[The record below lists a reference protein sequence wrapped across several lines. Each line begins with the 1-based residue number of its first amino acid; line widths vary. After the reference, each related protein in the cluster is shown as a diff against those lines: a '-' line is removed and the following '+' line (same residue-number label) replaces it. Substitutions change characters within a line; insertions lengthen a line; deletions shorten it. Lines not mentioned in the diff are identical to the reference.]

1 MLQQQIFLPESMYN
15 IDSSMTFKKL
25 FCFYNEGTTI
35 TGKVRRINSTSK
47 IIEVELGN
55 DFLGFMS
62 FKEATIYPI
71 YRPDGRLSPNVYRLM
86 GKNIR
91 VKIIGFD
98 PSNQFPFLSRKEHM
112 LDALT
117 FLKSKN
123 GFINAYISSFS
134 KHSAFFDLGGGI
146 IGRSNTKNFSSAMF
160 RDIRDIGLR
169 KGDII
174 PVQFISFSEEENRF
188 DVSRIAGLPSVFD
201 SISAGDVV
209 TAQVFEEVN
218 DVEKIG
224 YYILVDKMYSGIVDS
239 PDIPL
244 EYGDTVC
251 VFIKKIKENGKLKT
265 SLVKKW

>member
-1 MLQQQIFLPESMYN
+1 
-15 IDSSMTFKKL
+15 
-25 FCFYNEGTTI
+25 
-35 TGKVRRINSTSK
+35 
-47 IIEVELGN
+47 
-55 DFLGFMS
+55 
-62 FKEATIYPI
+62 
-71 YRPDGRLSPNVYRLM
+71 
-86 GKNIR
+86 
-91 VKIIGFD
+91 
-98 PSNQFPFLSRKEHM
+98 
-112 LDALT
+112 
-117 FLKSKN
+117 
-123 GFINAYISSFS
+123 
-134 KHSAFFDLGGGI
+134 
-146 IGRSNTKNFSSAMF
+146 MF

-209 TAQVFEEVN
+209 TAQVFEKVN